1 MTPPTG
7 VSSLKKHGRSFYFA
21 SRFLGPQDTARAAG
35 LYGICRQIDDLADET
50 QDRAALADLKD
61 HLARRDASHPLVA
74 EYFSL
79 SPDMPS
85 QPLIDLIDGA
95 LSDLDWVAFESQD
108 QLEHY
113 AYQVAGTV
121 GLMMCGVFGVRDP
134 NAVSHAVALGQA
146 MQLTN
151 IARDLVTDAKM
162 GRRYMPAQ
170 WCGDLSP
177 TEIVHPSA
185 EQRAA
190 MQQGLVLMLN
200 RADELYQHGFAGLQ
214 YLPPRVRLAIRIAA
228 QVYREIGVRLQ
239 QQGLDPWAGRTVVPG
254 VDKALLAIQSSFT
267 WWRFDRNA
275 RP

>member
-1 MTPPTG
+1 MTPPNG

-21 SRFLGPQDTARAAG
+21 SRFLGRQDTERAAG

-50 QDRAALADLKD
+50 QDRAALAELKQ
-61 HLARRDASHPLVA
+61 HLVRRDTSHPLVA
-74 EYFSL
+74 EYFQLAS
-79 SPDMPS
+79 DMPA

-95 LSDLDWVAFESQD
+95 LSDLDGVAFESPD

-134 NAVSHAVALGQA
+134 KAASHAVALGQA

-151 IARDLVTDAKM
+151 IARDLVADAKM
-162 GRRYMPAQ
+162 GRRYLPSQ
-170 WCGDLSP
+170 WCGDL
-177 TEIVHPSA
+177 TTAEIVHPTD
-185 EQRAA
+185 EQRVA
-190 MQQGLVLMLN
+190 MQHGLLLMLQ
-200 RADELYQHGFAGLQ
+200 RADEFYEHGFSGLK
-214 YLPPRVRLAIRIAA
+214 YLPPGARLAIRVAA

-239 QQGLDPWAGRTVVPG
+239 QQGLDPWAGRTIVPG
-254 VDKALLAIQSSFT
+254 VDKAILALQSSFT
-267 WWRFDRNA
+267 WWRFDRSA

>member
-1 MTPPTG
+1 MTPPNG
-7 VSSLKKHGRSFYFA
+7 VSSLKKYGRSFYFA
-21 SRFLGPQDTARAAG
+21 SRFLGSQDTARAAG
-35 LYGICRQIDDLADET
+35 LYGICRWIDDLADET
-50 QDRAALADLKD
+50 QDRAALTDLKD
-61 HLARRDASHPLVA
+61 HLARRDASHPMVA

-162 GRRYMPAQ
+162 GRRYMPSQ

-185 EQRAA
+185 EQREA

-239 QQGLDPWAGRTVVPG
+239 QQGLNPWAGRTVVPG
-254 VDKALLAIQSSFT
+254 VAKALLAIQSSFT